1 MPKSAKKPPN
11 AKPPQQKVTSSTQK
25 LPPKYI
31 AAAISF
37 VVIVLAIY
45 FLFIFQKGPGEIRVE
60 EAEGEL
66 KDIGQIQ
73 LADKPYVMLTP
84 TADGA
89 EIIVSIEN
97 MGYFDG
103 LEYELTYLA
112 DDPTR
117 PGEKIQRG
125 STGGDINTKDAKY
138 KTSILLGTA
147 SRGVRSPDRGVT
159 DGKLSLHLF
168 KDDNEYLS
176 ETEWNLFEIGSSKT
190 TIAAR
195 DESVKL
201 EIPPTLGKTYWV
213 ILSDT
218 VGIPPTFDKDPQT
231 VVVPIFGAFSIAPKF
246 TKPVNL
252 TLELPEDITTAQVHL
267 YTQDG
272 KWETKEVEA
281 KDKTIAT
288 SINNFATFVVTAS
301 E

>member
-1 MPKSAKKPPN
+1 MPKSAKKQP
-11 AKPPQQKVTSSTQK
+11 KTKSPQPKVVSPAQK
-25 LPPKYI
+25 LSPKYI

-37 VVIVLAIY
+37 VVIALAVY
-45 FLFIFQKGPGEIRVE
+45 FLFIFQKGPGDIRVDE
-60 EAEGEL
+60 EEGEL
-66 KDIGQIQ
+66 KDISQIQ
-73 LADKPYVMLTP
+73 LADKPYVTLTP

-103 LEYELTYLA
+103 IEYDLTYLA

-159 DGKLSLHLF
+159 DGRLSLHLF
-168 KDDNEYLS
+168 KDGNEYLS

-195 DESVKL
+195 DQTVKL
-201 EIPPTLGKTYWV
+201 EVLPTLGKTYWV

-218 VGIPPTFDKDPQT
+218 VGIPSTFDKDPQT

-246 TKPVNL
+246 TKPASL
-252 TLELPEDITTAQVHL
+252 TLAVPEDTTTAQIHL

-272 KWETKEVEA
+272 KWETKDLEA
-281 KDKTIAT
+281 KDKTATT
-288 SINNFATFVVTAS
+288 SINSFATFVVTK
-301 E
+301 